1 MLKLDMTADALSFL
15 ESLPGKQFKQ
25 VVGKLFALLKD
36 PEPHDSGTLKGYPY
50 RRADC
55 GEYRIVYGVQ
65 EDALRVLLIGK
76 RNDDEV
82 YKRLAR
88 K

>member
-15 ESLPGKQFKQ
+15 ESLPGKQFNQ
-25 VVGKLFALLKD
+25 VVGKLFALLEN
-36 PEPHDSGTLKGYPY
+36 PEPHDSAALKGYPY
-50 RRADC
+50 RRADS
-55 GEYRIVYGVQ
+55 GEYRIVYDIQADV
-65 EDALRVLLIGK
+65 LRVVLIGK
-76 RNDDEV
+76 RNDDAV